1 MDFVLIDDEPITL
14 FLNKQLFK
22 IEGLLDKVIAFDD
35 PEEALE
41 FLQRQ
46 ISSGQ
51 VPQVIFLDLNMPK
64 ISGWDLLGALEPY
77 NEQLQ
82 AKCLIYLL
90 TSSLDPSDIARA
102 KEHPQVTEL
111 IGKPLDRPKIIEVQN
126 KVKEGR

>member
-22 IEGLLDKVIAFDD
+22 LEGLLDKVIAFDD

-41 FLQRQ
+41 FLQKQ
-46 ISSGQ
+46 ISAGQ
-51 VPQVIFLDLNMPK
+51 VPQVILLDLNMPK
-64 ISGWDLLGALEPY
+64 ISGWDLLEALEPY

-82 AKCLIYLL
+82 SKCLVYLL

-102 KEHPQVTEL
+102 KEHPQVREL
-111 IGKPLDRPKIIEVQN
+111 IRKPLDRHKIIEVRN
-126 KVKEGR
+126 KVNEGR

>member
-1 MDFVLIDDEPITL
+1 MDFVLIDDEPVTL

-41 FLQRQ
+41 FLQKQ
-46 ISSGQ
+46 LSAGQ
-51 VPQVIFLDLNMPK
+51 VPQVILLDLNMPK
-64 ISGWDLLGALEPY
+64 ISGWDLLEALEPY

-82 AKCLIYLL
+82 SKCLVYLL

-111 IGKPLDRPKIIEVQN
+111 FGKPLDRHKILEIQN

>member
-1 MDFVLIDDEPITL
+1 MDFLLIDDESITL
-14 FLNKQLFK
+14 FLYKKLFQL
-22 IEGLLDKVIAFDD
+22 EGLSDKVIAFDD

-41 FLQRQ
+41 FLQQQ

-64 ISGWDLLGALEPY
+64 ISGWDLLRALEPY
-77 NEQLQ
+77 EEQLQ

-102 KEHPQVTEL
+102 KEHPLVTEL
-111 IGKPLDRPKIIEVQN
+111 IHKPLDRHIIHKVQKN
-126 KVKEGR
+126 MRGSR